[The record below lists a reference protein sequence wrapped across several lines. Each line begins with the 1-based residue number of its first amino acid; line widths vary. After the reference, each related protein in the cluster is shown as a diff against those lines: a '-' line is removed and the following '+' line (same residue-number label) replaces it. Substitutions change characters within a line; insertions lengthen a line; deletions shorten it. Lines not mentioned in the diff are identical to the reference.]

1 MEDKKNEVI
10 RLNKYIALSG
20 ICTRKAAV
28 DIIKKGFVS
37 VNDSVCYE
45 PFYEVKLE
53 DKIAYRGKPVE
64 PKKHY
69 KYILLNKPKNVGDNI
84 DEKNTG
90 TTITNLIKINSNV
103 ALRQVFVLSNESCGL
118 TILTDDDDVIQKFA
132 NGDQKY
138 KSVFEILAENN
149 VSREGITEILK
160 LINAKDHFIKGV
172 SHIPG
177 KDENVL
183 GVEMIGGSEAQ
194 LIAFLT
200 DQGLKVNKCDRTF
213 IKGLTKKDLK
223 RGWSRPLTE
232 KEIIFL
238 KYF

>member
-1 MEDKKNEVI
+1 MCI
-10 RLNKYIALSG
+10 R
-20 ICTRKAAV
+20 
-28 DIIKKGFVS
+28 D
-37 VNDSVCYE
+37 
-45 PFYEVKLE
+45 
-53 DKIAYRGKPVE
+53 RGKPVE

-149 VSREGITEILK
+149 VSRDGISEILK
-160 LINAKDHFIKGV
+160 LIKAKDHFIKGI
-172 SHIPG
+172 SHISG